1 MNQNGILTSHCYLK
15 PFIDPDD
22 RFYQNKKQTG
32 GINYND
38 VEISY
43 LFIIYLYRSG
53 GSNIM
58 TYRSKKLLR
67 AIS

>member
-15 PFIDPDD
+15 PFIDPVD
-22 RFYQNKKQTG
+22 RFYQNKKQTE

-53 GSNIM
+53 GSKERWALEIN
-58 TYRSKKLLR
+58 
-67 AIS
+67 